1 MNRFDWDFTAPRSTP
16 MGDHDVPRDS
26 EHLTNK
32 RIALLV
38 CGGIAAMKAPFV
50 ARALRRRGAD
60 VVAFTSDEA
69 LRYVGREALEWATNH
84 PLVTSLTWR
93 AEHLSDDRPF
103 DAYLVAPATYNTIA
117 KAACGIADTVV
128 TSVLASALG
137 RMRAGRTQVL
147 IAPTMHGSMHHEI
160 LVDNTRRLARL
171 GVRVITPRDD
181 YGKHNLPD
189 DAVLVASVCRAVS
202 DSALNQRRVLV
213 TAEPTPVPLDSVKH
227 ITPLSRGQLG
237 AAIASELVLRGAD
250 TTLLLGESG
259 WRAEPWLPVEVACS
273 YGEYQRLVLEHVKK
287 GYDAG
292 VFAANVTTH
301 RPRAR
306 TTDAISGDPS
316 EVQRD
321 LLPTEN
327 VIDLAKAAAPSLY
340 VVSVEAPH
348 GVTDDE
354 LLAGARARLTY
365 HPIVVAHR
373 DDAPIAWI
381 VTKDGH
387 ERVES
392 KTGIARA
399 LCNHLEQA
407 LPSR

>member
-26 EHLTNK
+26 NHLADK

-60 VVAFTSDEA
+60 VVAFASDEA

-137 RMRAGRTQVL
+137 RMRAGRTHVL

-160 LVDNTRRLARL
+160 LVENARRLAGL

-189 DAVLVASVCRAVS
+189 DAVLVAAVCRALS
-202 DSALNQRRVLV
+202 RSALKHRRVLV
-213 TAEPTPVPLDSVKH
+213 TAGPTPMPINSVRH
-227 ITPLSRGQLG
+227 ITTRSREQLG
-237 AAIASELVLRGAD
+237 AAIAGELVLRGANA
-250 TTLLLGESG
+250 TLLLGEDG
-259 WRAEPWLPVEVACS
+259 GQAETWLPVEVARTHDD
-273 YGEYQRLVLEHVKK
+273 YRRLVLEHMKK
-287 GYDAG
+287 GFDAG
-292 VFAANVTTH
+292 IFAEHVATHQPRTPTSGAGTPHTTDVEHDLVTT
-301 RPRAR
+301 
-306 TTDAISGDPS
+306 
-316 EVQRD
+316 
-321 LLPTEN
+321 EN
-327 VIDLAKAAAPSLY
+327 AIDLAKAAAPSLY
-340 VVSVEAPH
+340 VVSVDPLR
-348 GVTDDE
+348 GVTDEE
-354 LLAGARARLTY
+354 LLASARARLDRY
-365 HPIVVAHR
+365 PVVVTHR
-373 DDAPIAWI
+373 DDEPVAWL
-381 VTKDGH
+381 VTQDGT
-387 ERVES
+387 ERAES

-407 LPSR
+407 LPPR